1 MVVVSMIK
9 LNPCWRCGS
18 TNIDY
23 GYYTGTMRG
32 WDYVQCEKCGAEVS
46 MPRLPDGSN
55 EAIKAWNKKKK
66 KKILRR

>member
-1 MVVVSMIK
+1 M
-9 LNPCWRCGS
+9 
-18 TNIDY
+18 DY

-32 WDYVQCEKCGAEVS
+32 WVYIQCEKCGAEVS

-55 EAIKAWNKKKK
+55 AAIKAWNKKKK